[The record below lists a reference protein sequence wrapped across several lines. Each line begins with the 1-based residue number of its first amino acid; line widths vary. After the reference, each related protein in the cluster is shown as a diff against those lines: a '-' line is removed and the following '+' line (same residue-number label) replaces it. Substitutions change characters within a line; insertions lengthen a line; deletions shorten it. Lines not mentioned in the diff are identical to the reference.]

1 MDAVTSAG
9 RACHPDEATTV
20 PEGAGSNEL
29 LEGAVAVLNALAAT
43 AERSRDEQID
53 ALRAAVRFAEDH
65 DCSDVTNRAFLI
77 ALDELGFTQEEA
89 DQEIFR
95 GAEYAWSNGDR
106 EGWTKA
112 AIEYRKERDKSQ
124 ARRGVLPSH
133 QPAIRVT
140 PGQIHKTATDAEAA
154 LIKADAPF
162 YSRGGQLVRPI
173 VEEVTATR
181 GFKTLVTRARPVSP
195 ECMIDHMSRAA
206 QFERY
211 DARSK
216 KFVRV
221 DPPHAVAATVLSR
234 DGEWSF
240 RRLAG
245 VITTPTLRPDG
256 TLLCTPGYDPA
267 TRLLLLEPPPL
278 PPIPD
283 RPTRAD
289 AEAALALL
297 EGLIGEFV
305 FANDESRAVALS
317 GLITPVVRGAM
328 AVAPLHAV
336 NAPAA
341 GSGKSYVVDL
351 CCALATGQRSA
362 GIAAG
367 RDEAETEK
375 RLVGAAITA
384 DQIISIDNLNGELG
398 GDFLC
403 QLVERPIATARILG
417 GNSAD
422 HMRRIENRTTVF
434 ANGNNIT
441 PCADVVRRTLVCSL
455 DTNMEKPY
463 EREFRDNPLNRIL
476 ADRGKYIAAC
486 LTIVRAYLTAGELV
500 KLTPLASYEEW
511 SRMVR
516 EPLVWLG
523 QADPVK
529 TIDDTRD
536 EDPELVLLSAVMIEL
551 RKLLGD
557 DMMAAGDI
565 KDAANEREE
574 ELSSNDAGR
583 YRQAAYRR
591 PELRQVLIDAAGT
604 RGEIDGRRLGFFLS
618 RYKGR
623 IISGMKLIAKQDKKH
638 KRQTWGIQIGG

>member
-1 MDAVTSAG
+1 MTAG
-9 RACHPDEATTV
+9 NADEASLATN
-20 PEGAGSNEL
+20 GACSEAAL
-29 LEGAVAVLNALAAT
+29 AVLDGFSRT
-43 AERSRDEQID
+43 ASRSKEEQIS
-53 ALRAAVRFAEDH
+53 ALRDVVRYADDNDCQEVVDKARSFAVNILEFDPTEFNQQIAWIKGGWAEAAV
-65 DCSDVTNRAFLI
+65 
-77 ALDELGFTQEEA
+77 
-89 DQEIFR
+89 
-95 GAEYAWSNGDR
+95 
-106 EGWTKA
+106 K
-112 AIEYRKERDKSQ
+112 YRRERDKSEV
-124 ARRGVLPSH
+124 RRGHSPSN
-133 QPAIRVT
+133 QQVIRVIA
-140 PGQIHKTATDAEAA
+140 GQIHKTATDAEAA
-154 LIKADAPF
+154 LIAVGSPF

-173 VEEVTATR
+173 VEEVMSTR
-181 GFKTLVTRARPVSP
+181 GFKTMVTRARPVTP
-195 ECMIDHMSRAA
+195 DCMVDHMSRVARFA
-206 QFERY
+206 KY

-216 KFVRV
+216 KFVPI

-240 RRLAG
+240 RPLAG
-245 VITTPTLRPDG
+245 LITTPTLRPDG
-256 TLLCTPGYDPA
+256 TLLCTPGYDQA
-267 TRLLLLEPPPL
+267 TRLLLLEPPRL
-278 PPIPD
+278 PAIPD
-283 RPTRAD
+283 RPTRAH

-297 EGLIGEFV
+297 EGLIDEFS
-305 FANDESRAVALS
+305 FANDESRSVALS
-317 GLITPVVRGAM
+317 GLMTPVVRGAM

-341 GSGKSYVVDL
+341 GSGKSYLVDL

-367 RDEAETEK
+367 RDEGETEK

-403 QLVERPIATARILG
+403 QLVERPLATARILG
-417 GNSAD
+417 GNNAD

-441 PCADVVRRTLVCSL
+441 PCADVIRRTLMCSL

-463 EREFRDNPLNRIL
+463 EREFKDNPLNCIL
-476 ADRGKYIAAC
+476 GDRGKYIAAC
-486 LTIVRAYLTAGELV
+486 LTIVRAYLAAGEMV

-511 SRMVR
+511 CRMVR

-523 QADPVK
+523 KADPVK

-536 EDPELVLLSAVMIEL
+536 EDPELVALAAVRLEL
-551 RKLLGD
+551 RKLLGND
-557 DMMAAGDI
+557 FMTVADI

-574 ELSSNDAGR
+574 ESSAADGGR
-583 YRQAAYRR
+583 YRPPTYHR

-604 RGEIDGRRLGFFLS
+604 RGEVDSRRLGYFLK

-623 IISGMKLIAKQDKKH
+623 IISGMKLGTKPDRHSKQ
-638 KRQTWGIQIGG
+638 QAWGVGRICG

>member
-1 MDAVTSAG
+1 MD
-9 RACHPDEATTV
+9 EKF
-20 PEGAGSNEL
+20 N
-29 LEGAVAVLNALAAT
+29 LEKWMADPA
-43 AERSRDEQID
+43 SRDAIE
-53 ALRAAVRFAEDH
+53 AVRREEKSRHKSRNQKTDNRPREKDAPPRPPVPAEPANLNRKARH
-65 DCSDVTNRAFLI
+65 SPNRTNPAPP
-77 ALDELGFTQEEA
+77 
-89 DQEIFR
+89 
-95 GAEYAWSNGDR
+95 S
-106 EGWTKA
+106 
-112 AIEYRKERDKSQ
+112 SQ
-124 ARRGVLPSH
+124 PT
-133 QPAIRVT
+133 IRVT
-140 PGQIHKTATDAEAA
+140 PGQIHKTATEAEEA
-154 LIKADAPF
+154 LIRADAPF

-195 ECMIDHMSRAA
+195 DCMIDHMSRAA

-240 RRLAG
+240 RPLAG
-245 VITTPTLRPDG
+245 LITTPTLRPDG
-256 TLLCTPGYDPA
+256 TLLSTPGYDPA

-283 RPTRAD
+283 RPTRAE
-289 AEAALALL
+289 AEAALLL
-297 EGLIGEFV
+297 LKGLIEEFS
-305 FANDESRAVALS
+305 FANKESRAVALS

-336 NAPAA
+336 NAPSA
-341 GSGKSYVVDL
+341 GSGKSYLVDL

-375 RLVGAAITA
+375 RLVGCAITA
-384 DQIISIDNLNGELG
+384 DQIISIDNCNGELG

-403 QLVERPIATARILG
+403 QLVERPLATARILG
-417 GNSAD
+417 GNGAD

-441 PCADVVRRTLVCSL
+441 PLSDIVRRTLMCSL

-463 EREFRDNPLNRIL
+463 EREFKDNPLNRIL
-476 ADRGKYIAAC
+476 AGRGKYIAAC
-486 LTIVRAYLTAGELV
+486 LTIVRAYLASGQRV
-500 KLTPLASYEEW
+500 KVTPLVSYEEW
-511 SRMVR
+511 ARMVQ

-523 QADPVK
+523 EADPVK
-529 TIDDTRD
+529 TIDDTRE
-536 EDPELVLLSAVMIEL
+536 EDPELVLLATVMVEL
-551 RKLLGD
+551 QKLLGGD
-557 DMMAAGDI
+557 LMTVGDI
-565 KDAANEREE
+565 KDAACEREDE
-574 ELSSNDAGR
+574 QSSFDGGR
-583 YRQAAYRR
+583 YGRPPSYRR
-591 PELRQVLIDAAGT
+591 PELRETLLTAAGI
-604 RGEIDGRRLGFFLS
+604 RGEIDSPRLGGFLK

-623 IISGMKLIAKQDKKH
+623 IVAGMKLVADQDRNRKQ
-638 KRQTWGIQIGG
+638 QTWGIQMVRGPRLRVVRVKRVVF